1 MPIPDVTVTLNAFE
15 VDLLNDLLLAYAK
28 NDPSPDCDTM
38 EDAQMASEIAVKL
51 GKDAIEFDESDF
63 E

>member
-15 VDLLNDLLLAYAK
+15 VDLLNDLLSAYAK
-28 NDPSPDCDTM
+28 NEAPPDCESL

-51 GKDAIEFDESDF
+51 GKPAIEIDETDF
-63 E
+63 L